1 MQKTLITAAAVA
13 ATLVAMAAPAVS
25 NAAPL
30 AVRAHVAV
38 VAPVD
43 FRDNGRFNDHRG
55 FDNRAS
61 VELDRRIAE
70 LSARINSGH
79 RGDGLS
85 FRESARLNDR
95 LNAIKWS
102 KRDAE
107 RSGRG
112 LSGQETAS
120 LNARLDDLQASVY
133 GQRHDGN
140 RW

>member
-1 MQKTLITAAAVA
+1 MTKTLITAAALVA
-13 ATLVAMAAPAVS
+13 ALTAAAIPAAS

-30 AVRAHVAV
+30 LTARIAVATHA
-38 VAPVD
+38 D
-43 FRDNGRFNDHRG
+43 YRDNGRWDRRG

-85 FRESARLNDR
+85 YRESARLNDR

-112 LSGQETAS
+112 LNANEAAS
-120 LNARLDDLQASVY
+120 LNARLDDLSASIY
-133 GQRHDGN
+133 GQRHDRN

>member
-1 MQKTLITAAAVA
+1 MQKTLITAAAIA

-25 NAAPL
+25 NAAQL
-30 AVRAHVAV
+30 NVRVGVATAV
-38 VAPVD
+38 D
-43 FRDNGRFNDHRG
+43 YRDYDRGGRWNDHRG

-61 VELDRRIAE
+61 MELDRRIAE
-70 LSARINSGH
+70 LDARINAH
-79 RGDGLS
+79 RGGGLS

-102 KRDAE
+102 KRQSE

-112 LSGQETAS
+112 LSFQETAS
-120 LNARLDDLQASVY
+120 LNARLDDLSASVY
-133 GQRHDGN
+133 GQRHDRN